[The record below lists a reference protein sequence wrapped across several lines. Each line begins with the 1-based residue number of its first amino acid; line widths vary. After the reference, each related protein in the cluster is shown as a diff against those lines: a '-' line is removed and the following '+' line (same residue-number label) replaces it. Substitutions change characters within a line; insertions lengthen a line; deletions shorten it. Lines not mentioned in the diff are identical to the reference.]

1 MNVSRHR
8 AAAAAALMLWGAGC
22 AKPPASES
30 SRSSSHAATASESP
44 AAEVHNA
51 PPPPVSTAI
60 PAPAARRAEPRFDV
74 SVNEASLREFLSG
87 LVDGTPYNVVVHPEV
102 EGAVSL
108 TLRGVTVRET
118 LEAVREIAPIDFH
131 TRGSTFFVGPAGL
144 QTRTFQI
151 DYLNVQRTSRSE
163 TRVNSG
169 QVSDGTRTSQ
179 QDSDHGPI
187 ITEGDRAGTV
197 SGSQVETNSTV
208 DFWKELQQT
217 IASIVSSA
225 PGGSVVVSP
234 HTGTVVVRG
243 APLAMR
249 DVETYL
255 GDVQRRLGK
264 QVILEAKI
272 LEISLSDGFQA
283 GINWS
288 KLVPAA
294 GDIFMAGQTGG
305 GSLLANG
312 VSEIFGNTGFL
323 DPRLASL
330 PSGSDTSAF
339 GGAFTFA
346 VETGSFSA
354 FIELLEM
361 QGDVHTLSNPRIATI
376 NNQKAVIKVG
386 SDEFFVTDVSST
398 TVTGTATTTT
408 PDITL
413 TPFFSGIALDVTP
426 QIGIDDRVTLHVHP
440 SVSKVTDQIK
450 EITVGGETQELPL
463 ALSTI
468 RESDSVVRARSG
480 QIVIIGGLIE
490 DGSQDDRGGLPFL
503 ARVPYAGA
511 LFRQT
516 KTAANRRELVILL
529 KPLVVDDATWTGEL
543 ADTEQRLEEMKPGT
557 GRLLRENP
565 SGEPVKP
572 DPW

>member
-1 MNVSRHR
+1 MTATRSR
-8 AAAAAALMLWGAGC
+8 AAFAAALTLFAAGC
-22 AKPPASES
+22 AKPPP
-30 SRSSSHAATASESP
+30 AATGTTASETVAEDRV
-44 AAEVHNA
+44 AAETA
-51 PPPPVSTAI
+51 KPAEPPPPVSTPI
-60 PAPAARRAEPRFDV
+60 PAAPRRAEPRFDV
-74 SVNEASLREFLSG
+74 AVNEASLRDFLSG
-87 LVDGTPYNVVVHPEV
+87 LVDGTPYNLVLHPDV
-102 EGAVSL
+102 AGTLSL
-108 TLRGVTVRET
+108 ALRGVTVRET

-131 TRGSTFFVGPAGL
+131 TRGNTFFVGPAGL
-144 QTRTFQI
+144 QTRSFQI

-169 QVSDGTRTSQ
+169 QVSDGARTTESET
-179 QDSDHGPI
+179 DRGHI

-197 SGSQVETNSTV
+197 SGSQVETNSQV

-217 IASIVSSA
+217 LAAMIGAG
-225 PGGSVVVSP
+225 PGRSVMVSP
-234 HTGTVVVRG
+234 HVGMVVVR
-243 APLAMR
+243 ATPLEMR
-249 DVETYL
+249 DVENYL
-255 GDVQRRLGK
+255 GEIQRRIGK

-272 LEISLSDGFQA
+272 LEVALSDGFQA
-283 GINWS
+283 GINWA

-294 GDIFMAGQTGG
+294 DDIFMAGQTGG
-305 GSLLANG
+305 GSLIKNG
-312 VSEIFGNTGFL
+312 VSEIFGNTGTV

-330 PSGSDTSAF
+330 PSGTDTSAF
-339 GGAFTFA
+339 GGAFTFS

-354 FIELLEM
+354 FVELLEM

-426 QIGIDDRVTLHVHP
+426 QIGIDDRITLHVHP
-440 SVSKVTDQIK
+440 SVSQVTDQIK

-480 QIVIIGGLIE
+480 QIVVIGGLIE
-490 DGSQDDRGGLPFL
+490 DGSSDDRGGLPFL
-503 ARVPYAGA
+503 SRVPYAGA

-516 KTAANRRELVILL
+516 KTGANRRELVILL
-529 KPLVVDDATWTGEL
+529 KPLVVDDATWSGEL
-543 ADTEQRLEEMKPGT
+543 ADTEQRLEELKPGA

-565 SGEPVKP
+565 TGEPTKP

>member
-1 MNVSRHR
+1 V
-8 AAAAAALMLWGAGC
+8 AAAAALALWIAGC
-22 AKPPASES
+22 AKPPLPES
-30 SRSSSHAATASESP
+30 AQSPRDAAVSP
-44 AAEVHNA
+44 EAPPAQQPD

-60 PAPAARRAEPRFDV
+60 HAAPTRRAEPRFDV
-74 SVNEASLREFLSG
+74 AVNEAPLREFLAG
-87 LVDGTPYNVVVHPEV
+87 LVDDTPYNLVVHPEIA
-102 EGAVSL
+102 GTVSL

-144 QTRTFQI
+144 QTRSFQI

-179 QDSDHGPI
+179 TSAANGPI

-197 SGSQVETNSTV
+197 SGSQVETSSLV

-217 IASIVSSA
+217 LASMVSVGA
-225 PGGSVVVSP
+225 GRSVVVSP
-234 HTGTVVVRG
+234 HVGMVVVRA
-243 APLAMR
+243 APSEMR
-249 DVETYL
+249 DVENYL
-255 GDVQRRLGK
+255 AEIQRRLGK

-272 LEISLSDGFQA
+272 LEVALSDGFQA
-283 GINWS
+283 GINWA

-294 GDIFMAGQTGG
+294 GDVFMAGQTGG

-312 VSEIFGNTGFL
+312 VSEIFGNTGNL
-323 DPRLASL
+323 DPRLGSL
-330 PSGSDTSAF
+330 PSGTDTSAF
-339 GGAFTFA
+339 GGAFTFS

-354 FIELLEM
+354 FVELLEM
-361 QGDVHTLSNPRIATI
+361 QGDVHTLSNPRIATV

-426 QIGIDDRVTLHVHP
+426 QIGLDDRVTLHVHP

-480 QIVIIGGLIE
+480 QIVVIGGLIE
-490 DGSQDDRGGLPFL
+490 DAAQDDRGGLPFIS
-503 ARVPYAGA
+503 RVPYVGS

-516 KTAANRRELVILL
+516 QTGANRRELVILL
-529 KPLVVDDATWTGEL
+529 KPLVVDDATWDGEL
-543 ADTEQRLEEMKPGT
+543 ADTEQRLEELKPGT

-565 SGEPVKP
+565 SGEPTKP